1 MKKLNQRQKGDDT
14 DGPCG
19 CYECMPDIGG
29 YKMKHKKLFLGLG
42 AGILAVAIA
51 VGAAFFAGGR
61 NKTVKLEDIKRAT
74 TARELLLAHL
84 GAAVFSEGVAD
95 GTPEYLVGRYIDED
109 CKLQI
114 RLHESA
120 KDKEAAIIEAL
131 GEYADIAEFNY
142 LSVTERELQV
152 RAADIEAQLK
162 QQGYAVSRVGV
173 NKRTGNI
180 SIYWPNEAVDEAEA
194 WVREQ
199 EVYPFDDVGI
209 DYIFVFPDDVPFCPG
224 SQQAKDDLV
233 KWLSAAGGYYAYKDY
248 YCGCYIG
255 LDGKLHVVIREN
267 ISRDQ
272 RKGLETCLQAYSD
285 ITVFE
290 YGGYSKEELWVYL
303 DELAEIMKEMG
314 ILPTEYGIDSII
326 ELPTMS
332 TLREDLP
339 LLQIL
344 LESEAAPR
352 LNGKKIPVILSSGVP
367 ARV

>member
-1 MKKLNQRQKGDDT
+1 MKN
-14 DGPCG
+14 
-19 CYECMPDIGG
+19 
-29 YKMKHKKLFLGLG
+29 KKVLLWLGS
-42 AGILAVAIA
+42 GILAVMIIIGA
-51 VGAAFFAGGR
+51 VFFAGGR

-95 GTPEYLVGRYIDED
+95 GVPEYLVGRYIDED

-120 KDKEAAIIEAL
+120 KSKEAAIIEAL
-131 GEYADIAEFNY
+131 GEYADITEINY
-142 LSVTERELQV
+142 LSVTERELQI

-162 QQGYAVSRVGV
+162 QQGYAISRVGV

-180 SIYWPNEAVDEAEA
+180 SIYWLNEAVDEVEA

-199 EVYPFDDVGI
+199 EAYPFDDVGI
-209 DYIFVFPDDVPFCPG
+209 EYVFVFSEDIPFCPD
-224 SQQAKDDLV
+224 SQQAKDHLV
-233 KWLSAAGGYYAYKDY
+233 KWLSAAGGYHAYKDY
-248 YCGCYIG
+248 YCGCYTG
-255 LDGKLHVVIREN
+255 LDRKLHVVIREN

-272 RKGLETCLQAYSD
+272 RKALETCLQAYSD

-303 DELAEIMKEMG
+303 DELAEIMEEMG
-314 ILPTEYGIDSII
+314 ILPTEYGIDSRLD
-326 ELPTMS
+326 LPCMS

-352 LNGKKIPVILSSGVP
+352 LNGKKIPVILSSGGI

>member
-1 MKKLNQRQKGDDT
+1 MKN
-14 DGPCG
+14 
-19 CYECMPDIGG
+19 
-29 YKMKHKKLFLGLG
+29 KKVLLWLGS
-42 AGILAVAIA
+42 GILAVMIIIGA
-51 VGAAFFAGGR
+51 VFFAGER

-95 GTPEYLVGRYIDED
+95 GVPEYLVGRYIDED

-120 KDKEAAIIEAL
+120 KNKEAAIIEAL
-131 GEYADIAEFNY
+131 GEYADITEINY
-142 LSVTERELQV
+142 LSVTERELQI

-180 SIYWPNEAVDEAEA
+180 SIYWLNEAVDEAEA

-199 EVYPFDDVGI
+199 EAYPFDDVGI
-209 DYIFVFPDDVPFCPG
+209 EYVFVSSEDVPFCPD

-233 KWLSAAGGYYAYKDY
+233 KWLSAAGGYHAYKDY

-272 RKGLETCLQAYSD
+272 KKELETCLRAYSD

-290 YGGYSKEELWVYL
+290 YGGYSKEELLVYL
-303 DELAEIMKEMG
+303 DALADIMEEMG
-314 ILPTEYGIDSII
+314 ILPTEYGVDSRLD
-326 ELPTMS
+326 LPCMS

-352 LNGKKIPVILSSGVP
+352 LNGKKIPVILSSGGI
-367 ARV
+367 ARG